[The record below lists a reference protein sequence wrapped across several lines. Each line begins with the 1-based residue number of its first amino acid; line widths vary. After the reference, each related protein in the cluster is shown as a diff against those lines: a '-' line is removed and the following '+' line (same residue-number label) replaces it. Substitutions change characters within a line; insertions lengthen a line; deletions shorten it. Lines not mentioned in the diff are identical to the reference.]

1 MDVMKKVTQLSCRLA
16 TIERKWLVPL
26 VASII
31 TSIML
36 LFLVAFKVGSG
47 EHHSSG
53 DSIVPII
60 PARDGTQSQNV
71 VESIAQDPTAELPPP
86 PRLAYLISGTKGDGL
101 RMQRTLQALYHP
113 WNYYLLHLDL
123 DAPPRERLD
132 LARYVKNEVVFKEG
146 GNVYVVGK
154 TNLVTYRGP
163 TMIAATLHGA
173 AILLRKA
180 KDWDWFINLSA
191 ADYPLVTQDDLLH
204 VFSYL
209 PRDLNFIQHTSDI
222 GWKEFQRAK
231 PIIIDPGLYQNKK
244 TDIFWATQRRALPTA
259 FRLFTGSAWFALTR
273 SFMEYCNL
281 GWENLPRT
289 LLMYYTN
296 FISSPEGYFHTVLC
310 NAQEFRNTT
319 VNHDLH
325 YIKWDHPPKQH
336 PLSLTLKDME
346 NMTISGAA
354 FARKF
359 DKDDPVLDRIDETLL
374 NRKKG
379 QFTPG
384 GWCIG
389 RRHAT
394 DPCALRG
401 NHSLLRPGPGS
412 RRFENLVVRMLSA
425 ESFRTQQC
433 ASV

>member
-1 MDVMKKVTQLSCRLA
+1 MG
-16 TIERKWLVPL
+16 
-26 VASII
+26 
-31 TSIML
+31 L
-36 LFLVAFKVGSG
+36 L
-47 EHHSSG
+47 E
-53 DSIVPII
+53 
-60 PARDGTQSQNV
+60 
-71 VESIAQDPTAELPPP
+71 
-86 PRLAYLISGTKGDGL
+86 
-101 RMQRTLQALYHP
+101 
-113 WNYYLLHLDL
+113 
-123 DAPPRERLD
+123 
-132 LARYVKNEVVFKEG
+132 
-146 GNVYVVGK
+146 
-154 TNLVTYRGP
+154 
-163 TMIAATLHGA
+163 
-173 AILLRKA
+173 
-180 KDWDWFINLSA
+180 
-191 ADYPLVTQDDLLH
+191 
-204 VFSYL
+204 
-209 PRDLNFIQHTSDI
+209 
-222 GWKEFQRAK
+222 
-231 PIIIDPGLYQNKK
+231 
-244 TDIFWATQRRALPTA
+244 
-259 FRLFTGSAWFALTR
+259 TGSAWFALTR

>member
-1 MDVMKKVTQLSCRLA
+1 M
-16 TIERKWLVPL
+16 
-26 VASII
+26 
-31 TSIML
+31 
-36 LFLVAFKVGSG
+36 
-47 EHHSSG
+47 
-53 DSIVPII
+53 
-60 PARDGTQSQNV
+60 
-71 VESIAQDPTAELPPP
+71 
-86 PRLAYLISGTKGDGL
+86 
-101 RMQRTLQALYHP
+101 
-113 WNYYLLHLDL
+113 
-123 DAPPRERLD
+123 
-132 LARYVKNEVVFKEG
+132 
-146 GNVYVVGK
+146 
-154 TNLVTYRGP
+154 
-163 TMIAATLHGA
+163 
-173 AILLRKA
+173 
-180 KDWDWFINLSA
+180 
-191 ADYPLVTQDDLLH
+191 
-204 VFSYL
+204 
-209 PRDLNFIQHTSDI
+209 
-222 GWKEFQRAK
+222 
-231 PIIIDPGLYQNKK
+231 
-244 TDIFWATQRRALPTA
+244 PTA

-296 FISSPEGYFHTVLC
+296 FVSSPEGYFHTVLC